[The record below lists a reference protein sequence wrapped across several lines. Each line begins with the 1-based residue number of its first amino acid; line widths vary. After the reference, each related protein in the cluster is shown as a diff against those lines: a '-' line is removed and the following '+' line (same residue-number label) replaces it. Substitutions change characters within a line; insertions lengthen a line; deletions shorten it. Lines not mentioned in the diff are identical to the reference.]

1 MVDQKIKKQFFE
13 TNKIFVKQFKI
24 SVQSTKSPKHTRHNS
39 ITNDPPQKF
48 QAYLSLPQLQQ

>member
-24 SVQSTKSPKHTRHNS
+24 SVQSQNKIK
-39 ITNDPPQKF
+39 
-48 QAYLSLPQLQQ
+48 